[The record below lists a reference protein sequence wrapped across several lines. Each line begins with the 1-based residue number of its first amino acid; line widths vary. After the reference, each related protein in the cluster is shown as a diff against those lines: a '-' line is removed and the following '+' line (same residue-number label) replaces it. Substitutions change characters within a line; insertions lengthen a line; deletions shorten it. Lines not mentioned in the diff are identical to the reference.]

1 MKKTLK
7 ELREALAGKIAEMS
21 ALVNVSE
28 SENRT
33 LTEDEQKSFDELD
46 NGIKDTKSRI
56 ERLERALELSKV
68 APVSHSIQDPATD
81 KDLRKFSFGAL
92 AKAAYTG
99 KVDGIIKEMD
109 AEARME
115 APNQLY
121 RGIAV
126 PAKVLQSRAALGEQ
140 AGVEVTSFV
149 DQLQANSVLVQ
160 AGANFYSG
168 LQADR
173 KFPIISSVTA
183 SFTGENLD
191 GSTTVDES
199 GAFSTKTLV
208 PNKII
213 SVVGM
218 SAELLAQNAGV
229 EAALQRNMAQAVMAQ
244 WEANLLGDAD
254 ESSGPASIFALANA
268 VKDAASAIT
277 VAELQTCETNVLSN
291 NINPAS
297 ARMAYLFN
305 GSALGVAKGLADTN
319 YVAGFMDNFQKTFN
333 TYNYYVSS
341 NVGQGASGADQ
352 VLFGD
357 FSDVHLGQFGGMSVL
372 FDPYTNAAKG
382 LGRLVVTNLVDGL
395 AARPATTLQR
405 ITDTNA

>member
-33 LTEDEQKSFDELD
+33 LTEDEQKSFDDLD

-191 GSTTVDES
+191 GSTTVAES

-305 GSALGVAKGLADTN
+305 GSALGVAKGLADNN

-341 NVGQGASGADQ
+341 NVGQGAAGADQ